1 MDVAVEVTDEVAV
14 TDTVVDAEDVAV
26 VVTVV
31 FRQLEYA
38 PEACFATAAFKTV
51 LISAHCSAPS
61 TTNKRVN
68 PWHVTLLL

>member
-31 FRQLEYA
+31 FRQLE
-38 PEACFATAAFKTV
+38 
-51 LISAHCSAPS
+51 
-61 TTNKRVN
+61 
-68 PWHVTLLL
+68 

>member
-51 LISAHCSAPS
+51 LISAH
-61 TTNKRVN
+61 
-68 PWHVTLLL
+68 